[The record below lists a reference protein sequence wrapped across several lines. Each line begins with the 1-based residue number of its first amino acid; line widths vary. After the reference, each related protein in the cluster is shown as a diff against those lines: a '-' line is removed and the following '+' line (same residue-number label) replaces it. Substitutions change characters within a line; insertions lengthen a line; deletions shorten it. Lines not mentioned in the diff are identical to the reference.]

1 VLDTSTVIAYLKG
14 DELASPV
21 ARALLEE
28 FVASERNPAVISSI
42 TAAEVMV
49 GPLHS
54 LGRVP
59 VSLSTFLQDFPGL
72 TWQSA
77 DFLVAVE
84 AAAIRA
90 RTGAEMP
97 DAMIAATAT
106 VTSSPWLIT
115 NDRVLRDA
123 LAGFDWETQVLL
135 LSEIEAAAEEVER
148 ES

>member
-1 VLDTSTVIAYLKG
+1 
-14 DELASPV
+14 V
-21 ARALLEE
+21 AA
-28 FVASERNPAVISSI
+28 
-42 TAAEVMV
+42 
-49 GPLHS
+49 
-54 LGRVP
+54 
-59 VSLSTFLQDFPGL
+59 
-72 TWQSA
+72 
-77 DFLVAVE
+77 E